1 MKVSRMTDQLIK
13 HLVSDLKSLEPLIN
27 SKLWMHCTVCLL
39 IMAGIVLAMMGL
51 RADYPTAIQDGAML
65 WKPGI
70 FLLAWIGSM
79 LLILD
84 LSRPIERIEKWHF
97 VPLFLAG
104 TILLWQMIVQLPYLF
119 SSDATL
125 SLNDPNAIYCLS
137 VIIGG
142 GGIAMAMSWKFW
154 FSRTASPNPTTL
166 GALAGFSV
174 GCLAATGYALHCD
187 KDGILY
193 LFIYYGTP
201 ILILSV
207 IGSLLSKR
215 LLKW

>member
-1 MKVSRMTDQLIK
+1 MTDQLIEN
-13 HLVSDLKSLEPLIN
+13 LVSDLKPQESLVD
-27 SKLWMHCTVCLL
+27 SMLWIHCTVCLL
-39 IMAGIVLAMMGL
+39 MVAGVVLAMMGL
-51 RADYPTAIQDGAML
+51 RADYPTALQDGAML

-70 FLLAWIGSM
+70 FLLAWIGSI

-97 VPLFLAG
+97 VPFFLAG
-104 TILLWQMIVQLPYLF
+104 TILLWQLIVQLPYLF

-125 SLNDPNAIYCLS
+125 SLRDPNAIYCLS

-142 GGIAMAMSWKFW
+142 GGIAMVMSWKFW
-154 FSRTASPNPTTL
+154 FSRTASPNLTTL

-174 GCLAATGYALHCD
+174 GCLAATAYALHCD

-193 LFIYYGTP
+193 IFVYYGIP
-201 ILILSV
+201 ILTLSV

>member
-125 SLNDPNAIYCLS
+125 NLDDPNAIYCLS

-142 GGIAMAMSWKFW
+142 GGIAMAMSWKCCNW
-154 FSRTASPNPTTL
+154 I
-166 GALAGFSV
+166 
-174 GCLAATGYALHCD
+174 CLALRQGRNIVY
-187 KDGILY
+187 IY
-193 LFIYYGTP
+193 LLWDTYIDT
-201 ILILSV
+201 IRHWQLIEQKIIKV
-207 IGSLLSKR
+207 VSLISR
-215 LLKW
+215 ETITAPTFFYRQDS

>member
-1 MKVSRMTDQLIK
+1 MTDQLIER
-13 HLVSDLKSLEPLIN
+13 LVSDLKPQEPLVD
-27 SKLWMHCTVCLL
+27 SRLWVHCTLCLL
-39 IMAGIVLAMMGL
+39 MVVGIVLAMMGL
-51 RADYPTAIQDGAML
+51 RADYPTALQNGAML

-70 FLLAWIGSM
+70 FLLAWIGSI

-84 LSRPIERIEKWHF
+84 LSRPIERVEKWHF

-104 TILLWQMIVQLPYLF
+104 TILLWQLIVQLPYLF
-119 SSDATL
+119 TSDATV
-125 SLNDPNAIYCLS
+125 SLRDPNAIYCLS

-142 GGIAMAMSWKFW
+142 GGIAMVMSWKFW
-154 FSRTASPNPTTL
+154 FSRTASPNPTAL

-174 GCLAATGYALHCD
+174 GCLAATAYALHCD

-193 LFIYYGTP
+193 IFVYYGIP

-207 IGSLLSKR
+207 FGRLLSKR

>member
-1 MKVSRMTDQLIK
+1 MTDQLIE
-13 HLVSDLKSLEPLIN
+13 HLVSDLKPQEPLID
-27 SKLWMHCTVCLL
+27 SKLWLHCTMCLIL
-39 IMAGIVLAMMGL
+39 ITGIVLALMGL
-51 RADYPTAIQDGAML
+51 RADYPTALQDGAML
-65 WKPGI
+65 WKPGV
-70 FLLAWIGSM
+70 FLLAWIGSI

-104 TILLWQMIVQLPYLF
+104 TILLWQLIVQLPYLF
-119 SSDATL
+119 SSDTTL
-125 SLNDPNAIYCLS
+125 SLRDPNAIYCLS

-142 GGIAMAMSWKFW
+142 GGIAMVISWKFW
-154 FSRTASPNPTTL
+154 FSKTASPNPTTL
-166 GALAGFSV
+166 GTLAGFSV

-193 LFIYYGTP
+193 IFIYYGIP
-201 ILILSV
+201 ILALSV
-207 IGSLLSKR
+207 IGNLLSKR

>member
-1 MKVSRMTDQLIK
+1 MTDQLIE
-13 HLVSDLKSLEPLIN
+13 HLVSDLKPQEPLVD
-27 SKLWMHCTVCLL
+27 SMLWIHCTVCLL
-39 IMAGIVLAMMGL
+39 MVAGVVLAMMGL
-51 RADYPTAIQDGAML
+51 RADYPTALQDGAML
-65 WKPGI
+65 WKPGV
-70 FLLAWIGSM
+70 FLLAWIGSI

-104 TILLWQMIVQLPYLF
+104 TILLWQLIVQLPYFF

-125 SLNDPNAIYCLS
+125 NLHDPNAIYCLS

-142 GGIAMAMSWKFW
+142 GGMAMVMSWKFW
-154 FSRTASPNPTTL
+154 FSRTASPNLTTL

-174 GCLAATGYALHCD
+174 GCLAATAYALHCD

-193 LFIYYGTP
+193 IFVYYGMP
-201 ILILSV
+201 ILTLSV
-207 IGSLLSKR
+207 VGSLLSKR